1 MIERMLGA
9 ALLNPKAFE
18 AVEADQSATKQ
29 ALIIVVLA
37 SIATSIGSPN
47 TTIGIATNI
56 SGIFLAVIGWAIW
69 AWITYFV
76 GTKLLRTEATEANW
90 GELARTLGFAQSPGL
105 FKVFGV
111 LPIIGPYIFITAVFW
126 QLAAH
131 IIAIRQALDYT
142 STLRAIL
149 VALIGFLPYVV
160 LMSILYSLLGGA

>member
-1 MIERMLGA
+1 MIQRMLGA

-37 SIATSIGSPN
+37 SIATSIGSPS
-47 TTIGIATNI
+47 TTIGIATTI
-56 SGIFLAVIGWAIW
+56 SGIFLAVIGWAVW

-90 GELARTLGFAQSPGL
+90 GQLARTLGFAQSPGL
-105 FKVFGV
+105 FKVLGV
-111 LPIIGPYIFITAVFW
+111 LPVIGPYIFITVVFW

-142 STLRAIL
+142 STLRAIF
-149 VALIGFLPYVV
+149 VALIGFIPYVM
-160 LMSILYSLLGGA
+160 LMSILYSLLGQG

>member
-1 MIERMLGA
+1 MIQRMLGA

-29 ALIIVVLA
+29 ALVIVVLA
-37 SIATSIGSPN
+37 SIATAIGTPN
-47 TTIGIATNI
+47 TTIGIATTI
-56 SGIFLAVIGWAIW
+56 SAVLLSIIGWALW

-90 GELARTLGFAQSPGL
+90 GQLARTLGFAQSPGL
-105 FKVFGV
+105 FKVLGV
-111 LPIIGPYIFITAVFW
+111 LPVIGPYIFITVVFW

-142 STLRAIL
+142 STLRAIF
-149 VALIGFLPYVV
+149 VALIGFIPYVM
-160 LMSILYSLLGGA
+160 LMSILYSLLGQG